1 LESLDKVKDI
11 YSEIYGQNDKRTIKI
26 KRMISLALLKQNKNE
41 DALKELLETEVFL
54 VKLLLKLTLGI
65 REAVLWR

>member
-1 LESLDKVKDI
+1 MESLDKVKDI